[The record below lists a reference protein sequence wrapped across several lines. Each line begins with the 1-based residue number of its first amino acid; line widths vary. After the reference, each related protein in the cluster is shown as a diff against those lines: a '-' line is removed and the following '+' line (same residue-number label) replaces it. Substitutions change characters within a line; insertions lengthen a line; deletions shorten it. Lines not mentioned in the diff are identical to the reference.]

1 MGTKDIAR
9 AYEKMTGIPPKIA
22 IFEQFARIG
31 QALSSGPRLAL
42 LELLAQS
49 ERSVDTLAS
58 MAELTVANTSRHLQ
72 QLRQAGLVVGRKE
85 GQFVYYRIA
94 GDEVL
99 RLLAALWAVG
109 ETYSADIDRLITM
122 FLVAKDSL
130 DPLSAE
136 EVLDRAKRGIITI
149 LDVRPNEEYAAGHL
163 PGAINIPLPELHTR
177 LHELPARR
185 EIVAYCRGP
194 YCLMSLDAL
203 LLLRKAGRKA
213 RRLRDG
219 LPEWRARGMPVE

>member
-1 MGTKDIAR
+1 MKGNF
-9 AYEKMTGIPPKIA
+9 PKVML
-22 IFEQFARIG
+22 FEQFARIG
-31 QALSSGPRLAL
+31 QALSSGPRLAI

-49 ERSVDTLAS
+49 ERSVDILAS
-58 MAELTVANTSRHLQ
+58 MADLTVANTSRHLQ
-72 QLRQAGLVVGRKE
+72 QLRRAGLIVARKE
-85 GQFVYYRIA
+85 GQFVYYHVA

-99 RLLAALWAVG
+99 RLLAALWSVG
-109 ETYSADIDRLITM
+109 ETYSAEIERLVTV
-122 FLVAKDSL
+122 FLHSKDSL
-130 DPLSAE
+130 DPLSPE

-149 LDVRPNEEYAAGHL
+149 LDVRPHEEFASGHL
-163 PGAINIPLPELHTR
+163 PGAVNIPLPELHTR
-177 LHELPARR
+177 LHELPVRR

-219 LPEWRARGMPVE
+219 LPEWRARGLPVE

>member
-1 MGTKDIAR
+1 MKGNV
-9 AYEKMTGIPPKIA
+9 PKVML
-22 IFEQFARIG
+22 FEQFARIG
-31 QALSSGPRLAL
+31 QALSSGPRLAI

-49 ERSVDTLAS
+49 ERSVDILAS
-58 MAELTVANTSRHLQ
+58 MADLTVANTSRHLQ
-72 QLRQAGLVVGRKE
+72 QLRRAGLIVARKE
-85 GQFVYYRIA
+85 GQFVYYHVA

-99 RLLAALWAVG
+99 RLLAALWSVG
-109 ETYSADIDRLITM
+109 ETYSAEIERLVTM
-122 FLVAKDSL
+122 FLHSKDSL
-130 DPLSAE
+130 DPLSPE

-149 LDVRPNEEYAAGHL
+149 LDVRPHEEFASGHL
-163 PGAINIPLPELHTR
+163 PGAVNIPLPELHTR
-177 LHELPARR
+177 LHELPVRR

-219 LPEWRARGMPVE
+219 LPEWRARGLPVE